1 MNYAIN
7 YLVLFTALLL
17 SGISAFYSVIGL
29 TAIFPASFWPV
40 VIMGGSLELA
50 KIVAAS
56 WLYRNWKTCPKLM
69 RGYLLGAIVTLILIT
84 SMGTFGF
91 LARAHIQQ
99 GVRQA
104 SVSHEIQSLQ
114 IQVQNEE
121 RRLKNAQRALDNLD
135 SVVEKVN
142 AENATATR
150 QRQRGERA
158 ALDKEIK
165 DATFSITS
173 LNKQLLPLK
182 QQNDVTTSELGPIKY
197 ITEMIYGEESVKHQ
211 DQAVRLLII
220 VIIFVFDPLAILLII
235 AANIG
240 FTGDLGLGKYRQ
252 LIRDGL
258 RTKI

>member
-7 YLVLFTALLL
+7 YIVLFTGLLL
-17 SGISAFYSVIGL
+17 SGISAYYSVIGL
-29 TAIFPASFWPV
+29 TAIFPASFWPIV
-40 VIMGGSLELA
+40 VMGGSLELA

-69 RGYLLGAIVTLILIT
+69 KGYIFSAIITLILIT

-91 LARAHIQQ
+91 LSRAHIQQ
-99 GVRQA
+99 GVQQA
-104 SVSHEIQSLQ
+104 SVTHEIQAV
-114 IQVQNEE
+114 QVQISNEE

-135 SVVEKVN
+135 GVVEKVS

-158 ALDKEIK
+158 QLDKEIK
-165 DATFSITS
+165 EASAS
-173 LNKQLLPLK
+173 LSNLNKQLLPLK
-182 QQNDVTTSELGPIKY
+182 QQNDLAAAELGPIKY
-197 ITEMIYGEESVKHQ
+197 ITEMIYGEEASSYQ
-211 DQAVRLLII
+211 DKAVRFLII
-220 VIIFVFDPLAILLII
+220 IIVFVFDPLAILLIV

-240 FTGDLGLGKYRQ
+240 FTGDLGINKYRQ

-258 RTKI
+258 RTKV

>member
-7 YLVLFTALLL
+7 YIVLFTGLLL
-17 SGISAFYSVIGL
+17 SSISAYYSVIGL
-29 TAIFPASFWPV
+29 TAIFPASFWPI

-69 RGYLLGAIVTLILIT
+69 KGYIFAAIITLILIT

-91 LARAHIQQ
+91 LSRAHIQQ
-99 GVRQA
+99 GVQQA
-104 SVSHEIQSLQ
+104 SVTHEIQAIQ
-114 IQVQNEE
+114 IQLSNEE

-135 SVVEKVN
+135 SVVEKVS

-150 QRQRGERA
+150 QRQRNERA
-158 ALDKEIK
+158 SLDKEIK
-165 DATFSITS
+165 DASTAITT
-173 LNKQLLPLK
+173 LNKQMLPLK
-182 QQNDVTTSELGPIKY
+182 QQNDIATSELGPVKY
-197 ITEMIYGEESVKHQ
+197 ITEMIYGEESTKYQ
-211 DQAVRLLII
+211 DQAIRFLII
-220 VIIFVFDPLAILLII
+220 IIVFVFDPLAILLII

-240 FTGDLGLGKYRQ
+240 FTGDLGLNKYRQ

-258 RTKI
+258 KTKI